1 MASPYTPEFKQQA
14 VRLVE
19 ESGLSIREAADDL
32 GVSTES
38 VRNWV
43 KQARIDAGDAEGLT
57 SDEKA
62 ELARLRRE
70 NRVLKQERE
79 ILKRAAAWFA
89 KETGSTP

>member
-1 MASPYTPEFKQQA
+1 MSAPYTPEFKQQA

-19 ESGLSIREAADDL
+19 ESGLSIREAAEDL

-38 VRNWV
+38 IRNWV
-43 KQARIDAGDAEGLT
+43 KQARIDAGNADGLT
-57 SDEKA
+57 TDEKA

-70 NRVLKQERE
+70 NRALKQERE

>member
-43 KQARIDAGDAEGLT
+43 REGSHRRRARIGPEQRGEGRAGP
-57 SDEKA
+57 
-62 ELARLRRE
+62 
-70 NRVLKQERE
+70 
-79 ILKRAAAWFA
+79 AASGEPRSEAGA
-89 KETGSTP
+89 

>member
-43 KQARIDAGDAEGLT
+43 NQARIDAGDAE
-57 SDEKA
+57 
-62 ELARLRRE
+62 
-70 NRVLKQERE
+70 V
-79 ILKRAAAWFA
+79 
-89 KETGSTP
+89 

>member
-19 ESGLSIREAADDL
+19 ESGLSIREAAEDL

-43 KQARIDAGDAEGLT
+43 RQARVDAGNADGLT
-57 SDEKA
+57 TDEKA

-89 KETGSTP
+89 KETGSRP

>member
-19 ESGLSIREAADDL
+19 ESGLSIREAAEDL
-32 GVSTES
+32 GVATES

-43 KQARIDAGDAEGLT
+43 KQARVDAGDADGLT
-57 SDEKA
+57 TDEKA

-79 ILKRAAAWFA
+79 ILKRAAVWFA